1 MLILLMI
8 HSIVRWLIVA
18 VGLAAL
24 VKFAIGWLKGG
35 SFKGMDRGL
44 ASGFSGLMD
53 LQATLGLVFL
63 LWNGLA
69 TDIGFPRQRLEHMG
83 VMLIAVV
90 LGHLPARWKNAG
102 DKTRFRNT
110 FLCVLG
116 ALVLIFVGVAT
127 LPGGWTR

>member
-1 MLILLMI
+1 MSILLMI
-8 HSIVRWLIVA
+8 HSIVRWLIVI

-24 VKFAIGWLKGG
+24 VKFALGWLQGG

-53 LQATLGLVFL
+53 LQATLGLIFL
-63 LWNGLA
+63 IWNGLA
-69 TDIGFPRQRLEHMG
+69 TDVGFPRFRLEHMT
-83 VMLIAVV
+83 MMILAVIV
-90 LGHLPARWKNAG
+90 GHLPARWKNAG
-102 DKTRFRNT
+102 DKIRFRNT